1 MIANGYKR
9 FNSEMLHFQSLNITQ
24 EVIIWPIYVTS
35 VTDAYVNLLRHSC
48 YSLVVQEGQE
58 LAGLPRSQ
66 QRQAATLYAL
76 RTASIHPF
84 PVLHLPLI

>member
-35 VTDAYVNLLRHSC
+35 VTDANVNLLRHSC

-58 LAGLPRSQ
+58 LAGS
-66 QRQAATLYAL
+66 T
-76 RTASIHPF
+76 RTR
-84 PVLHLPLI
+84 LHQ